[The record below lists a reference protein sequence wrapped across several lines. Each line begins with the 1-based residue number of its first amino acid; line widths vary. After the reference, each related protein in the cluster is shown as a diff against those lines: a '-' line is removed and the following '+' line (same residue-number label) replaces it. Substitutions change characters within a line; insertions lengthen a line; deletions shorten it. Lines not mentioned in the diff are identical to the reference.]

1 MFPNQEVVESVLSP
15 LEGDIIEV
23 FENAWSD
30 WWGNPDRAKYTN
42 RSTRAS
48 MIWNRTFEHAQR
60 VFEDNSDVR
69 VIEKDNTFYYLYK
82 DEVLFRLK
90 KGDEN
95 GLSRNYPTQTALAF
109 YDPQAELFDTLPEIQ
124 RVDIVYA
131 LNELE
136 TAIDNVMVVGRVKNQ
151 VIWTYSLQR
160 EKVADIMDITPVAKP
175 QQVTKKQLFT
185 PKADI
190 AEQNAKEE

>member
-1 MFPNQEVVESVLSP
+1 MVPNQEVVENVLSS

-30 WWGNPDRAKYTN
+30 WWSNPDRAKYTN
-42 RSTRAS
+42 PSTRAS
-48 MIWNRTFEHAQR
+48 MIWNRTFEHAR
-60 VFEDNSDVR
+60 NVFGANNDVR
-69 VIEKDNTFYYLYK
+69 VIERDNTFYYLYK
-82 DEVLFRLK
+82 DEILFRLK

-109 YDPQAELFDTLPEIQ
+109 YDPQAELFDTLPKIQ

-131 LNELE
+131 LNALE
-136 TAIDNVMVVGRVKNQ
+136 TAIDKVMVVGRVESH
-151 VIWTYSLQR
+151 VMWTYSLQR
-160 EKVADIMDITPVAKP
+160 EKTANIMDITPATKP
-175 QQVTKKQLFT
+175 QQATKKQLFT
-185 PKADI
+185 PKVDT